1 MEGLA
6 RRGCRSPQWAG
17 GEGLPCPRVVFSE
30 AGCLEPFFSPGGS
43 AQAGYPPRFWTP
55 GSDCWCSSLPSEQRL
70 KTALGDHGEQAR
82 QRERGEDPL
91 QHEAQRAGESLGR
104 SETPDSL
111 QTSDSS
117 TGETGAVASP
127 RGVLQE
133 VCAWIAG
140 RWKSFQGFG

>member
-1 MEGLA
+1 MA
-6 RRGCRSPQWAG
+6 RRGWRSPAVGWRG
-17 GEGLPCPRVVFSE
+17 GSALPVGRVFRSRVSR
-30 AGCLEPFFSPGGS
+30 ALGRGGS

-91 QHEAQRAGESLGR
+91 QHEAQRAGESLGC
-104 SETPDSL
+104 SKTPDSL

-127 RGVLQE
+127 PGVLQE

-140 RWKSFQGFG
+140 RWKSFPGFG

>member
-1 MEGLA
+1 MGW
-6 RRGCRSPQWAG
+6 RGGSALPVGRVFRS
-17 GEGLPCPRVVFSE
+17 RVSR
-30 AGCLEPFFSPGGS
+30 ALGRGGS

-117 TGETGAVASP
+117 TGETGAVTSP
-127 RGVLQE
+127 PGVLQE

-140 RWKSFQGFG
+140 RWKSFPGFG